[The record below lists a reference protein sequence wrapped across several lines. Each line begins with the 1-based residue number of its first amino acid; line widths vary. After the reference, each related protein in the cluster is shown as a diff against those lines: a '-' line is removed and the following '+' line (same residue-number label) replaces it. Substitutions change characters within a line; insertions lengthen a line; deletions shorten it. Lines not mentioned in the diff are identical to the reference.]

1 MATEPVD
8 EKLLEK
14 LIDETLADSFPA
26 SDPPSWTLGR
36 ERQKNPNDSDSSA
49 QSEQPSDDGPK
60 KTTLPAAH
68 RNDCGA

>member
-1 MATEPVD
+1 MGTDPVD

-36 ERQKNPNDSDSSA
+36 EGQ
-49 QSEQPSDDGPK
+49 
-60 KTTLPAAH
+60 KTTNDTEVAAKPAEPA
-68 RNDCGA
+68 DTTEKK

>member
-1 MATEPVD
+1 MGVEPVD

-36 ERQKNPNDSDSSA
+36 ERQKGAKDTESPVKPAES
-49 QSEQPSDDGPK
+49 SDDAAEK
-60 KTTLPAAH
+60 K
-68 RNDCGA
+68 

>member
-1 MATEPVD
+1 MGIDPAD

-36 ERQKNPNDSDSSA
+36 ERQKKNDTEGPTKPPEPA
-49 QSEQPSDDGPK
+49 DDTAEK
-60 KTTLPAAH
+60 K
-68 RNDCGA
+68 

>member
-1 MATEPVD
+1 MGVEPVD

-36 ERQKNPNDSDSSA
+36 ERQKSANDTESPAKPAEPADTA
-49 QSEQPSDDGPK
+49 EK
-60 KTTLPAAH
+60 K
-68 RNDCGA
+68 

>member
-36 ERQKNPNDSDSSA
+36 ERQKNLNDPESSA
-49 QSEQPSDDGPK
+49 QSERPSEDAA
-60 KTTLPAAH
+60 KT
-68 RNDCGA
+68 RG

>member
-36 ERQKNPNDSDSSA
+36 ERQKNPKDTENPA
-49 QSEQPSDDGPK
+49 QPAPSSDDAA
-60 KTTLPAAH
+60 KT
-68 RNDCGA
+68 RR